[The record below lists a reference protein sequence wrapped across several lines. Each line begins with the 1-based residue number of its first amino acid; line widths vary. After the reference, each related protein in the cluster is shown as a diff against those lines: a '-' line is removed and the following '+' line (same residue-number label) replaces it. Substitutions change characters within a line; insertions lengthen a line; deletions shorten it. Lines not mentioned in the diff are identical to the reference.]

1 MNSTQ
6 YIVWIHKQLE
16 PDETISSGRTRKH
29 TPTWAE
35 KNKGLDKLREQLGD
49 EKYMQMVTE
58 EQEREKKNYYY

>member
-16 PDETISSGRTRKH
+16 PGETIIAGRTRKH

-35 KNKGLDKLREQLGD
+35 KNKGLDKLRQQMGD
-49 EKYMQMVTE
+49 EKYMQMIAE
-58 EQEREKKNYYY
+58 DQEREKKNYYY